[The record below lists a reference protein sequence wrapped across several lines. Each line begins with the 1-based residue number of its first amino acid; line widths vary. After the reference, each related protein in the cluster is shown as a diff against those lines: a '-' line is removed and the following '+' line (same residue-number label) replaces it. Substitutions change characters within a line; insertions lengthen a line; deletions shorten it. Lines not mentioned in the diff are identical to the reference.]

1 MLVGS
6 LTKDKLQAN
15 LVKAGLCAGGEEEE
29 QHLVWGLKI
38 SPKKMQ
44 KQWIFSFLFL
54 SWIKYYFF
62 TVMAECVDVLFINA
76 VQKKKTIVW
85 RMGLLNAW
93 EVKQQL
99 ELTNKIHFV
108 VLVKKEKLRQLLSK

>member
-76 VQKKKTIVW
+76 VQKKTNSMKDGSSECLRSKTTTWIV
-85 RMGLLNAW
+85 
-93 EVKQQL
+93 QQNTL
-99 ELTNKIHFV
+99 C
-108 VLVKKEKLRQLLSK
+108 SSC